1 MNSAQTRRRFLAA
14 LPLGAAALLLRSTPA
29 QALISP
35 HAPKKCGHAHG
46 LGPAFGR
53 GPEDHPS
60 PRVDVDASRVIPAKN
75 LGNPAVESLFDKI
88 REIPE
93 IADGVFCYCGCSV
106 MPGHY
111 SLLSCYEP
119 GGAGQWCEICQGEGA
134 LVYRRYKEGQSLEQI
149 RRAIDARFG

>member
-1 MNSAQTRRRFLAA
+1 MNPEQTRRRFLAV
-14 LPLGAAALLLRSTPA
+14 LPLGAVALVLRPTAADGSVRPESGRG
-29 QALISP
+29 
-35 HAPKKCGHAHG
+35 CGHSHTRLPG
-46 LGPAFGR
+46 MGP
-53 GPEDHPS
+53 DSHPT
-60 PRVDVDASRVIPAKN
+60 PRADVDASGVIATDR
-75 LGNPAVESLFDKI
+75 LGNPVVAPLFDQI

-119 GGAGQWCEICQGEGA
+119 GGAAQWCEICQGEGR
-134 LVYRRYKEGQSLEQI
+134 LVYRRHKEGQSLEQI